1 MEQLGKML
9 KEGDSIQ
16 IHNPFKPKRRQQHC
30 EACGRF
36 VDCDVIV
43 LHARRENTYVCN
55 VMCGL
60 KVVDTT

>member
-16 IHNPFKPKRRQQHC
+16 IHNPVKPKGRQHC

-43 LHARRENTYVCN
+43 LHARRPNTYVCN

-60 KVVDTT
+60 KVVDAT